1 LRCMSK
7 TYLPFEPRQKYLL
20 PPSLEEWLPEGHL
33 AYFVQDVVSELNLKV
48 IFDYYERD
56 RAGAPPHHPQM
67 MVALLVYGYCVGVP
81 WSRKIEQRTYEDVAF
96 RVLAAGQHPDHTRI
110 SEFRR
115 IHAISLADL
124 FKQVLKLCMEA
135 GLVKLGHVS
144 LDGTKLK
151 ANGSKHK
158 AMSYD
163 RMQAQEG
170 ELSKKVKELLAAAE
184 AADAEDDAKYGKGQG
199 SDELPKEL
207 QRAESRLARI
217 RAAKAALEAEAKAAH
232 EKEQREKDDP
242 PGGASSGLPTHQVPH
257 TKKGKPTDKAQRNFT
272 DPESRIQKTND
283 GFLQGYNA
291 QAVVDE
297 RTQVIVAQAL
307 TNQSPDSEHLVPMIE
322 LVKNNCG
329 EYPARLSADTGYYS
343 DANVTHANA
352 CGIDAYIATGR
363 QKHGTSPPPIR
374 GRPPAGLSIK
384 ERMARKLRTK
394 RGRVEYA
401 KRKWIVEPVFG
412 QVKAVRGLR
421 QVLRRGVEA
430 ARTEWAFFCTTH
442 NLLKL
447 FRFGNLATV

>member
-1 LRCMSK
+1 MSK
-7 TYLPFEPRQKYLL
+7 SYLPYEPKQKYLL
-20 PPSLEEWLPEGHL
+20 PPSLEEWLAEGHL
-33 AYFVQDVVSELNLKV
+33 AYFVQDVVRELNLAE
-48 IFDYYERD
+48 IFDHYEREH
-56 RAGAPPHHPQM
+56 RGAPPYHPQM

-81 WSRKIEQRTYEDVAF
+81 WSRKIERKTYEDVAF

-115 IHAISLADL
+115 IHARALAGL
-124 FKQVLKLCMEA
+124 FTQVLKLCMKA

-144 LDGTKLK
+144 LDGTKIK

-163 RMQAQEG
+163 RMKAQEA
-170 ELSKKVKELLAAAE
+170 ELAKKVEELLAAAE
-184 AADAEDDAKYGKGQG
+184 AADAEDDAKYGKCQRG
-199 SDELPKEL
+199 DELPMEL

-217 RAAKAALEAEAKAAH
+217 RAAKAALEAEAKAAR

-242 PGGASSGLPTHQVPH
+242 PGGASGELPSHQVPH
-257 TKKGKPTDKAQRNFT
+257 TSEGKPTDKAQRNFT
-272 DPESRIQKTND
+272 DPDSRIQKTND
-283 GFLQGYNA
+283 GFVQGYNA

-297 RTQVIVAQAL
+297 RAQVIVAQAL
-307 TNQSPDSEHLVPMIE
+307 TNQSPDPEHLVAMVE
-322 LVKNNCG
+322 QVKQNCG
-329 EYPARLSADTGYYS
+329 KYPTRLSADTGYYS
-343 DANVTHANA
+343 ETNVTHVEA
-352 CGIDAYIATGR
+352 CGIDSYIATGR
-363 QKHGTSPPPIR
+363 QKHGTSPPSVL

-384 ERMARKLRTK
+384 DRMARKLRTK
-394 RGRVEYA
+394 RGRTEYA
-401 KRKWIVEPVFG
+401 KRKKIVEPVFG

-447 FRFGNLATV
+447 FRYGSLAAA

>member
-1 LRCMSK
+1 MSK
-7 TYLPFEPRQKYLL
+7 SYLPFEPKQKYLL
-20 PPSLEEWLPEGHL
+20 PQSLDEWLPEGHL
-33 AYFVQDVVSELNLKV
+33 AYFVQDVVSELNLKA

-56 RAGAPPHHPQM
+56 HRGAPPHHPRM
-67 MVALLVYGYCVGVP
+67 MVGLLVYGYCVGVP
-81 WSRKIEQRTYEDVAF
+81 WSRKIEQKTYEDVAF

-115 IHAISLADL
+115 IHAAALAGL
-124 FKQVLKLCMEA
+124 FVQVLKLCMQA

-163 RMQAQEG
+163 RMKAQEA
-170 ELSKKVKELLAAAE
+170 ELSKKVKELLTAAE
-184 AADAEDDAKYGKGQG
+184 VADAEDDAKYGKGRRG
-199 SDELPKEL
+199 DELPEEL

-217 RAAKAALEAEAKAAH
+217 REAKAALEAEAKAAH

-242 PGGASSGLPTHQVPH
+242 PGGAGGGLPSHQVPH
-257 TKKGKPTDKAQRNFT
+257 TKEGLPTDKAQRNFT

-283 GFLQGYNA
+283 GFVQGYNA

-297 RTQVIVAQAL
+297 RAQVIVAQAL
-307 TNQSPDSEHLVPMIE
+307 TNQSPDPEHLAPMLE
-322 LVKNNCG
+322 QVKQNCG
-329 EYPARLSADTGYYS
+329 KYPRKLSADTGYYS
-343 DANVTHANA
+343 DANVTQAGA

-363 QKHGTSPPPIR
+363 QKHGTSPPPVR
-374 GRPPAGLSIK
+374 GRPPAGLSIRD
-384 ERMARKLRTK
+384 RMARKLRTK

-401 KRKWIVEPVFG
+401 QRKKIVEPVFG

-421 QVLRRGVEA
+421 QVVRRGVEA

-447 FRFGNLATV
+447 FRYGMLATA

>member
-1 LRCMSK
+1 MSK
-7 TYLPFEPRQKYLL
+7 SYLPFEPRQKFLL

-33 AYFVQDVVSELNLKV
+33 AYFVQDVVSELSLEA
-48 IFDYYERD
+48 IYAHYERD
-56 RAGAPPHHPQM
+56 HRGAPPYHPQM

-81 WSRKIEQRTYEDVAF
+81 WSRKIERMTYEDVAF

-115 IHAISLADL
+115 LHANALADL
-124 FKQVLKLCMEA
+124 FKQVLKLCVGA

-163 RMQAQEG
+163 RMKTQEA

-184 AADAEDDAKYGKGQG
+184 AADAEDDAKYGKSQRG
-199 SDELPKEL
+199 DELPEEL

-217 RAAKAALEAEAKAAH
+217 RAAKRALEVEAKAAH
-232 EKEQREKDDP
+232 EKDQREKDDP
-242 PGGASSGLPTHQVPH
+242 PGGASGELPTHQVAH

-283 GFLQGYNA
+283 GFVQGYNA

-297 RTQVIVAQAL
+297 QTQVIVAQAL
-307 TNQSPDSEHLVPMIE
+307 TNQSPDAEHLVPMIE
-322 LVKNNCG
+322 QVKQNCG
-329 EYPARLSADTGYYS
+329 EYPTKLSADAGYFS
-343 DANVTHANA
+343 DANATHASA
-352 CGIDAYIATGR
+352 CGVDAFIAVGR
-363 QKHGTSPPPIR
+363 QKHGASPPPIR
-374 GRPPAGLSIK
+374 GRPPSGLSIK
-384 ERMARKLRTK
+384 ELMGRKLRTK

-401 KRKWIVEPVFG
+401 KRKRIVEPVFG
-412 QVKAVRGLR
+412 QMKAVRGLR
-421 QVLRRGVEA
+421 QVLRRGVAA

-447 FRFGNLATV
+447 FRFGNLAPA

>member
-1 LRCMSK
+1 MSK
-7 TYLPFEPRQKYLL
+7 SYLPFEPKQEYLL

-33 AYFVQDVVSELNLKV
+33 AYFVRDVVGELKLKA

-56 RAGAPPHHPQM
+56 HRGAPPYHPRM

-81 WSRKIEQRTYEDVAF
+81 WSRKIERKTYEDVAF

-115 IHAISLADL
+115 IHSEALAGL
-124 FKQVLKLCMEA
+124 FTQVLKLCVGT

-163 RMQAQEG
+163 RMKAQEA
-170 ELSKKVKELLAAAE
+170 ELSKKVETLLAAAE
-184 AADAEDDAKYGKGQG
+184 AADAEDDAKYGKGRRG
-199 SDELPKEL
+199 DELPAEL

-232 EKEQREKDDP
+232 EKEQRDKDDP
-242 PGGASSGLPTHQVPH
+242 PGGPSGELPSHQVPH
-257 TKKGKPTDKAQRNFT
+257 TNEGRPTEKAQRNFT

-283 GFLQGYNA
+283 GFVQGYNA

-297 RTQVIVAQAL
+297 QTQVIVAQAL
-307 TNQSPDSEHLVPMIE
+307 TNQSPDPEHLVPMVE
-322 LVKNNCG
+322 QVKHNCG
-329 EYPARLSADTGYYS
+329 EYPAKLSADMGYYS
-343 DANVTHANA
+343 DTNVTHAEA
-352 CGIDAYIATGR
+352 CGIDPYIAAGR
-363 QKHGTSPPPIR
+363 QKHGTSPPSVR

-394 RGRVEYA
+394 RGKVEYA
-401 KRKWIVEPVFG
+401 KRKKIVEPVFG
-412 QVKAVRGLR
+412 QVKAIRGLR
-421 QVLRRGVEA
+421 QLLRRGIDA
-430 ARTEWAFFCTTH
+430 ARTEWAFICATH

-447 FRFGNLATV
+447 FRNGPLAAA

>member
-1 LRCMSK
+1 MSK
-7 TYLPFEPRQKYLL
+7 SYLPYEPKQRYLL

-33 AYFVQDVVSELNLKV
+33 AYFVNDVVGELKLDA

-56 RAGAPPHHPQM
+56 HRGAPPYHPQM

-81 WSRKIEQRTYEDVAF
+81 WSRKIERKTYEDVAF

-115 IHAISLADL
+115 IHAKALADL
-124 FKQVLKLCMEA
+124 FTQVLKLCMGA

-163 RMQAQEG
+163 RMKAQEA
-170 ELSKKVKELLAAAE
+170 ELEKKVQELLAAAE
-184 AADAEDDAKYGKGQG
+184 AADAEDDAKYGKDRRG
-199 SDELPKEL
+199 DELPAEL

-217 RAAKAALEAEAKAAH
+217 RAAKTALEAEAKAAH
-232 EKEQREKDDP
+232 ENEQREKDDP
-242 PGGASSGLPTHQVPH
+242 PGGASKELPSHQVPH
-257 TKKGKPTDKAQRNFT
+257 TKEGKPTEKAQRNFT

-283 GFLQGYNA
+283 GFVQGYNA
-291 QAVVDE
+291 QAVVDAQ
-297 RTQVIVAQAL
+297 TQVIVAQAL
-307 TNQSPDSEHLVPMIE
+307 TNQSPDPEHLTPMIE
-322 LVKNNCG
+322 QVKENCG
-329 EYPARLSADTGYYS
+329 KYPIKLSADTGYYS
-343 DANVTHANA
+343 DTNVTHAEG

-363 QKHGTSPPPIR
+363 QKHGTSPPPVR

-401 KRKWIVEPVFG
+401 KRKKIVEPVFG

-421 QVLRRGVEA
+421 QVLRRGVQA
-430 ARTEWAFFCTTH
+430 ARAEWSFICTTH

-447 FRFGNLATV
+447 FRFRKLLAA

>member
-1 LRCMSK
+1 
-7 TYLPFEPRQKYLL
+7 LPYEPQQRYLL

-33 AYFVQDVVSELNLKV
+33 AYFVRDVVCELKLKE
-48 IFDYYERD
+48 IFDYYESDHR
-56 RAGAPPHHPQM
+56 GAPPYHPQM
-67 MVALLVYGYCVGVP
+67 MVTLLVYGYCVGVP
-81 WSRKIEQRTYEDVAF
+81 WSRKIERKTYEDVAF

-115 IHAISLADL
+115 IHAQALAGL

-163 RMQAQEG
+163 RMKAQEA
-170 ELSKKVKELLAAAE
+170 ELSTKVKELLAAAE
-184 AADAEDDAKYGKGQG
+184 AADAEDDAKYGKGQRG
-199 SDELPKEL
+199 DELPEEL
-207 QRAESRLARI
+207 RRAESRLARI
-217 RAAKAALEAEAKAAH
+217 RAAKRALEAEAKAAH
-232 EKEQREKDDP
+232 EKKQREKDDP
-242 PGGASSGLPTHQVPH
+242 PGGASGALPTHQVPH

-283 GFLQGYNA
+283 GFVQGYNA

-307 TNQSPDSEHLVPMIE
+307 TNQPPDAEHLVPMIE
-322 LVKNNCG
+322 QVKQNCG
-329 EYPARLSADTGYYS
+329 EYPAKFSADAGYFS
-343 DANVTHANA
+343 DANATHASA
-352 CGIDAYIATGR
+352 RGIDVYIAVGR
-363 QKHGTSPPPIR
+363 QKHGASPPSIR
-374 GRPPAGLSIK
+374 GRPSSGLSIK
-384 ERMARKLRTK
+384 ERMERKLRTK

-401 KRKWIVEPVFG
+401 KRKRIVEPVFG
-412 QVKAVRGLR
+412 QMKAARGLR
-421 QVLRRGVEA
+421 QLLRRGVAA

-447 FRFGNLATV
+447 FRFGNLAPA